1 MLRPFRIG
9 GIAGDGWAKDT
20 AETINSAEKMGGN
33 SMIFYGVTDHGGAP
47 TKKSIEQIM
56 AHDEADFSTVGGFF
70 EAQGKTTNE
79 IEDEFITGDFGVY
92 SNRAE
97 VKQNNR
103 RAEYML
109 MNAEKSCVLAGK
121 NCTDKLTECWHDV
134 LFNQFHD
141 ILGGASIKSAYFD
154 ARNLHG
160 RAMQTVSEIM
170 HCNLQRIT
178 AQMQMPG
185 SNPDTIWNLV
195 LWNLNACRY
204 DGYIEAEVQWAHE
217 FDWYDG
223 GITLEDEDGNRIEAQ
238 IIATHS
244 VIPRFRSRFVFKAPV
259 PAVGYKCYKLV
270 QKGNKRTSAEFSN
283 TIETD
288 SFIYTISPQNG
299 CIERVVD
306 KRTGKIKAEKL
317 FAANYY
323 RDDGDTWCFNIDSY
337 GEKIGGF
344 EVVSAECVESGSLLD
359 KIKLTLVHGCSSMYM
374 YYTFYKNEEY
384 FDLEYTVINNE
395 EHAVLKLDFETEE
408 DCLTV
413 ATPYSSMQRSKS
425 PLDRPMGEWLK
436 AGDMLLITGSNFA
449 YNFYDHTL
457 GITVLRSP
465 IYADLRIEELSEKD
479 YMLMEQGEVSGKIR
493 ISFANAVSENEEAMK
508 FNNPLS
514 LSAHEI
520 KTVKISN
527 GNLVET
533 DMLENEI

>member
-1 MLRPFRIG
+1 M
-9 GIAGDGWAKDT
+9 
-20 AETINSAEKMGGN
+20 
-33 SMIFYGVTDHGGAP
+33 
-47 TKKSIEQIM
+47 
-56 AHDEADFSTVGGFF
+56 
-70 EAQGKTTNE
+70 
-79 IEDEFITGDFGVY
+79 
-92 SNRAE
+92 
-97 VKQNNR
+97 
-103 RAEYML
+103 
-109 MNAEKSCVLAGK
+109 
-121 NCTDKLTECWHDV
+121 
-134 LFNQFHD
+134 
-141 ILGGASIKSAYFD
+141 
-154 ARNLHG
+154 
-160 RAMQTVSEIM
+160 
-170 HCNLQRIT
+170 
-178 AQMQMPG
+178 
-185 SNPDTIWNLV
+185 
-195 LWNLNACRY
+195 
-204 DGYIEAEVQWAHE
+204 
-217 FDWYDG
+217 
-223 GITLEDEDGNRIEAQ
+223 
-238 IIATHS
+238 
-244 VIPRFRSRFVFKAPV
+244 FKAPV
-259 PAVGYKCYKLV
+259 PVVGYKCYKLV

-288 SFIYTISPQNG
+288 SFIYTISPKNG

-408 DCLTV
+408 DCLTA

-457 GITVLRSP
+457 GITVLCSP

-508 FNNPLS
+508 FNNPPMVVCESNHNGKLAQTNSLMELKGDNAVISTIKYAESGDGVVVRIADYSGKAQMAELIFEGKKYPVS